1 MTDYRSS
8 LVGKWRPIGAIPP
21 KPNTTAL
28 ERSRWRGGRYA
39 CAEGAHLCGGINLF
53 RRGTKATLSLMFT
66 STRRSRFGSVLS
78 SVTIQARTPSRK
90 IAILLLS
97 VSLVTYAIPFSPYKS
112 STAN

>member
-1 MTDYRSS
+1 
-8 LVGKWRPIGAIPP
+8 
-21 KPNTTAL
+21 
-28 ERSRWRGGRYA
+28 
-39 CAEGAHLCGGINLF
+39 
-53 RRGTKATLSLMFT
+53 MFT